1 MARAGCAS
9 VNDGARLDSAGGFTL
24 LEMLVALAV
33 FSLAALALIRL
44 QAVAVRT
51 AADLDQRQ
59 MARLVARNQMVEL
72 LTSPE
77 MLAIGEQQGETEN
90 GGRTWHWDRKVSKAG
105 ERDIVRVDLRVTG
118 AADASPVVLTFLREQ
133 PR

>member
-1 MARAGCAS
+1 VGERG
-9 VNDGARLDSAGGFTL
+9 RLDSTEGFTL

-51 AADLDQRQ
+51 TADLDQRQ
-59 MARLVARNQMVEL
+59 MARIVARNQMVDL
-72 LTSPE
+72 LTSPD
-77 MLAIGEQQGETEN
+77 MLAIGEEQGEAEN
-90 GGRTWHWDRKVSKAG
+90 GGRQWHWERKVARTG
-105 ERDIVRVDLRVTG
+105 EEGVVRIDLRVTG